1 MSGDATTPARQTLA
15 PLSTLAAPT
24 AARHTGG
31 SAVTLASG
39 EHAELIEHP
48 AAPQL
53 DPPISDAAAAE
64 PAPTAPVSPGG
75 ALEGLQPLR
84 AEIAERRAECFDSL
98 AVTAL
103 LESTGLRDIDAR
115 ERFGYPDLF
124 ALGEDVLPSIPL
136 PPSGRPSATT
146 GHAPF
151 HELLWRF
158 AKRYSVGLAYMVPA
172 SAQILCFVVFG
183 YSLWASGGFT
193 SNQATVV
200 ALATLLSLA
209 LTAPFVQT
217 IARRGAY
224 YRQYNNA
231 FLMRREIERIGGA
244 GILFAL
250 PGVGVAASL
259 WHASG
264 GGDGLLLFGYGTLLS
279 LFWLAL
285 AGIDMCRLRWLVSPV
300 TVAAVALVALLH
312 ELAGMPL
319 VYAQWAGLAAVWAAL
334 NGVTAWRLRR
344 WAKRTPPALRHVP
357 LLQLRVL
364 LARTLPVLL
373 YGLLYYALLFTDRIV
388 AWTAGPLPGG
398 RAIGFRGDYEAGL
411 DWALLVLLLSTS
423 VFEQTIRSF
432 GERLLPVAAATRA
445 SDDAGFARA
454 FRKLYLQQ
462 AALLFVAGVVSLA
475 LVYGALAFTAR
486 LQGGDAVFAHPV
498 VQRVFLFGG
507 TGYLF
512 FAAGLFYAIFLQS
525 LSRQAMVVRW
535 LLAGLCIDAAVG
547 LVASR
552 AFGYEWAVLGLI
564 AGAAY
569 FATCCAI
576 FSVRTLRHGPYHLA
590 ATLA

>member
-1 MSGDATTPARQTLA
+1 MSAKPGGLVRSLED
-15 PLSTLAAPT
+15 AAPP
-24 AARHTGG
+24 AGEPVVRHAGG
-31 SAVTLASG
+31 AVTLASG
-39 EHAELIEHP
+39 EHAELIQRP
-48 AAPQL
+48 SAPQL
-53 DPPISDAAAAE
+53 DPVPAAGAAE
-64 PAPTAPVSPGG
+64 SQPELVMPASASG
-75 ALEGLQPLR
+75 ALDQLRPLIE
-84 AEIAERRAECFDSL
+84 EIAERRAECFDGL

-103 LESTGLRDIDAR
+103 LESIGLRDLDAR

-124 ALGEDVLPSIPL
+124 ALGEDLLPAVPL
-136 PPSGRPSATT
+136 PQGGRPSAAA
-146 GHAPF
+146 GHTPLR
-151 HELLWRF
+151 ELLWRF

-172 SAQILCFVVFG
+172 SAQIVCFIVFG

-193 SNQATVV
+193 NNQATAV
-200 ALATLLSLA
+200 ALATLLSLL

-217 IARRGAY
+217 IARRGGY

-231 FLMRREIERIGGA
+231 YLMRREIQRLGGA
-244 GILFAL
+244 GILVAL
-250 PGVGVAASL
+250 PGVGIATVL
-259 WHASG
+259 WNASG

-279 LFWLAL
+279 LFWLAI
-285 AGIDMCRLRWLVSPV
+285 AGVDMCRLRWLVSPV
-300 TVAAVALVALLH
+300 TVAAVCLVALLH
-312 ELAGMPL
+312 ELLGVPL
-319 VYAQWAGLAAVWAAL
+319 VYAQWAGLFAVWAVL
-334 NGVTAWRLRR
+334 NGLTAWRLRR
-344 WAKRTPPALRHVP
+344 WAKQTPPALHRVP
-357 LLQLRVL
+357 LLKPRVL
-364 LARTLPVLL
+364 LARTWPVLL

-388 AWTAGPLPGG
+388 AWTASPRPGG
-398 RAIGFRGDYEAGL
+398 RAIAFRGDYEAGL
-411 DWALLVLLLSTS
+411 DWALLLLLLSTS

-445 SDDAGFARA
+445 SDDTSFARA

-462 AALLFVAGVVSLA
+462 AALLFVAGVVSLV

-486 LQGGDAVFAHPV
+486 LQGGEAVFAHPV

-507 TGYLF
+507 LGYLF

-525 LSRQAMVVRW
+525 LSRQALVVRW

-552 AFGYEWAVLGLI
+552 LFGYEWAVLGLI

-569 FATCCAI
+569 FAVCCAI